1 MVKKQ
6 AFLQNFCKN
15 SYKIWLG
22 CFYLLKMANFWQM
35 NDVFLPKICYAKL
48 NLFDLGVCMLIKKLG
63 ALCLLT
69 TLSMNSL
76 AVLPVMDL
84 GGQTLELSPTTPL
97 ELKVLGSI
105 VTTNPQG
112 QEILMPMRDDI
123 QLQSGIVLEYHGH
136 VANQGT
142 DIFKKITIAL
152 KIPENTELLDTQ
164 SISPN
169 RAKGSID
176 GVNFQYMPLKT
187 NINGIVQNIPNHFYK
202 SVQWD
207 IENIGAGEVATVKYR
222 VKVK

>member
-1 MVKKQ
+1 
-6 AFLQNFCKN
+6 
-15 SYKIWLG
+15 
-22 CFYLLKMANFWQM
+22 
-35 NDVFLPKICYAKL
+35 
-48 NLFDLGVCMLIKKLG
+48 MLIKKLG
-63 ALCLLT
+63 ALCLLA

-76 AVLPVMDL
+76 AVLPVVDL

-97 ELKVLGSI
+97 ELKVLGSM

-123 QLQSGIVLEYHGH
+123 PLQSGTVLEYHGY
-136 VANQGT
+136 VANKGT
-142 DIFKKITIAL
+142 DILKKITIAL

-169 RAKGSID
+169 RAKGTVD
-176 GVNFQYMPLKT
+176 GVNFQYLPLRINLNGVMQNMPT
-187 NINGIVQNIPNHFYK
+187 RFYK
-202 SVQWD
+202 AVQWD

>member
-1 MVKKQ
+1 M
-6 AFLQNFCKN
+6 
-15 SYKIWLG
+15 
-22 CFYLLKMANFWQM
+22 
-35 NDVFLPKICYAKL
+35 
-48 NLFDLGVCMLIKKLG
+48 
-63 ALCLLT
+63 
-69 TLSMNSL
+69 
-76 AVLPVMDL
+76 
-84 GGQTLELSPTTPL
+84 
-97 ELKVLGSI
+97 
-105 VTTNPQG
+105 
-112 QEILMPMRDDI
+112 
-123 QLQSGIVLEYHGH
+123 
-136 VANQGT
+136 ANQGT